1 MKGKYS
7 LSRRQFLQA
16 AAVGAGMMMMP
27 RFFLARAQGSGP
39 DFDPTIWPGSPNKPG
54 GWTTQLP
61 PVPEGLPLDPPVAIS
76 ANRAVGVPF
85 RILNNYTSENNP
97 FTRMIKELMGI
108 EWKVKWEAVGEEGQT
123 KFQLALASGDLP
135 DVFDWAGPRELA
147 QLLEADLLED
157 ITDVWEATAS
167 PQLRAAL
174 DANPFAWDY
183 VRHNGRIYG
192 VPVIENAA
200 QNDMVMWIRQDWLDQ
215 VGMSVPTTVEEFEA
229 VAQAFVDAKL
239 GGPDTVGVAASAY
252 LNTWINSLDPIIAGF
267 GALNSPHEGSV
278 TAVWRQDANG
288 DLAFD
293 SLRPEVKDALAVL
306 RRWYESGILGQ
317 DFFTLDP
324 AQAVETV
331 IGNKAGI
338 SFSPSWFD
346 RWGVS
351 GSMGNDPA
359 AQWIVAD
366 IPAGPAGKHKTWSN
380 PFREA
385 SYAFRKGFPYVA
397 EVIKYWN
404 WCAQL
409 YQELDRRMHG
419 WEGINYTLEDGMYR
433 PIPNE
438 DLPDQNPWW
447 HYFFTF
453 VGTDPLKEFK
463 KNEQIL
469 AWAELPAEDLDAM
482 QKYTVE
488 QLNTGLTKLDIEAYN
503 LAVAKTDEQGI
514 RNEFNALATPSM
526 ITYGADLAS
535 LENQT
540 VLGIVTGQK
549 PLDEFDTFVAQWKQ
563 LGGDEITR
571 EVNEWWHS
579 RSE

>member
-16 AAVGAGMMMMP
+16 AAIGAGMMMMP

-85 RILNNYTSENNP
+85 RILNNYSSENNP
-97 FTRMIKELMGI
+97 FTHMIKELMGI

-157 ITDVWEATAS
+157 ITDAWEANAS
-167 PQLRAAL
+167 PLLRAAL

-293 SLRPEVKDALAVL
+293 SLRPELKDALAVL
-306 RRWYESGILGQ
+306 RRWYESGILGK

-419 WEGINYTLEDGMYR
+419 WEGINYTLEDGVYR

-469 AWAELPAEDLDAM
+469 AWAELPTEDLDAM

-514 RNEFNALATPSM
+514 RNEFNALATPAM
-526 ITYGADLAS
+526 VTYGPDLAN

-549 PLDEFDTFVAQWKQ
+549 SLDEFDTFVAQWKQ

>member
-1 MKGKYS
+1 MKGKLS

-16 AAVGAGMMMMP
+16 TAIGAGMMMMP
-27 RFFLARAQGSGP
+27 RFLARAQGSGP
-39 DFDPTIWPGSPNKPG
+39 DFDPTIWPGSPNTPG

-61 PVPEGLPLDPPVAIS
+61 PVPEGLPLNPPVSIS

-85 RILNNYTSENNP
+85 RILNDYTSENNP

-108 EWKVKWEAVGEEGQT
+108 EWKVKWEAVGEDGET

-135 DVFDWAGPRELA
+135 DVFDWAGPRQLA
-147 QLLEADLLED
+147 QLLEADALED
-157 ITDVWEATAS
+157 ITDVWEANAS
-167 PQLRAAL
+167 PLLRAAL

-183 VRHNGRIYG
+183 VRHNERLYG
-192 VPVIENAA
+192 VPVIENSA
-200 QNDMVMWIRQDWLDQ
+200 QNDMVMWIRQDWLDK
-215 VGMSVPTTVEEFEA
+215 VGMSVPTTIEEFEA

-239 GGPDTVGVAASAY
+239 GGEATVGVAAASY
-252 LNTWINSLDPIIAGF
+252 LNTWINSLDPIVASF
-267 GALNSPHEGSV
+267 GVLNSPHEGSV
-278 TAVWRQDANG
+278 TAVWRQDASGN
-288 DLAFD
+288 LAFD
-293 SLRPEVKDALAVL
+293 TLRPEMKDVLSLL
-306 RRWYESGILGQ
+306 RRWYETGILGQ
-317 DFFTLDP
+317 DFFTLNP
-324 AQAVETV
+324 AQAVDTV

-346 RWGVS
+346 RWGIS
-351 GSMGNDPA
+351 GSMGNDPDA
-359 AQWIVAD
+359 RWIVAD
-366 IPAGPAGKHKTWSN
+366 VPAGPAGQHKTWSN

-397 EVIKYWN
+397 EIIKYWN

-419 WEGINYTLEDGMYR
+419 WEGINYTLEEGVYR

-438 DLPDQNPWW
+438 DLPDMNPWW

-469 AWAELPAEDLDAM
+469 EWAALPEDSLDAM
-482 QKYTVE
+482 QKFTVE

-514 RNEFNALATPSM
+514 RNEFNALATPAM
-526 ITYGADLAS
+526 ITYGVDLAG
-535 LENQT
+535 LENT
-540 VLGIVTGQK
+540 TLLGIVTGQK
-549 PLDEFDTFVAQWKQ
+549 SLDEFDSFVEQWKQ

-571 EVNEWWHS
+571 EVNEWWQS
-579 RSE
+579 RAK

>member
-1 MKGKYS
+1 MSGKLS
-7 LSRRQFLQA
+7 LSRRQFIQA
-16 AAVGAGMMMMP
+16 TAVGAGMLMMP
-27 RFFLARAQGSGP
+27 RFLTRAQGSGP
-39 DFDPTIWPGSPNKPG
+39 DFDATIWPGSPNVPG

-61 PVPEGLPLDPPVAIS
+61 PVPEGLPLNPAVSIS
-76 ANRAVGVPF
+76 ANRAVGLPF
-85 RILNNYTSENNP
+85 RILNDYTSENNP

-108 EWKVKWEAVGEEGQT
+108 EWKVKWEAVGEEGET
-123 KFQLALASGDLP
+123 KFQLALASRDLP
-135 DVFDWAGPRELA
+135 DVFDWVGPRQLT

-157 ITDVWEATAS
+157 ITDVWEANAG
-167 PQLRAAL
+167 PLLRGAL

-183 VRHNGRIYG
+183 VRQNGRLYG
-192 VPVIENAA
+192 VPVIENSA
-200 QNDMVMWIRQDWLDQ
+200 QNDMVMWIRQDWLDK

-229 VAQAFVDAKL
+229 VAQAFVDARL
-239 GGPDTVGVAASAY
+239 GGDGTMGVAASSY

-267 GALNSPHEGSV
+267 GVLNSPHEGSV
-278 TAVWRQDANG
+278 TAVWREDASGN
-288 DLAFD
+288 LAFD
-293 SLRPEVKDALAVL
+293 SLRPEMKDVLALL
-306 RRWYESGILGQ
+306 RRWYETGILGQ

-324 AQAVETV
+324 AMAVETV

-351 GSMGNDPA
+351 GSMGNDPEA
-359 AQWIVAD
+359 RWIVAD
-366 IPAGPAGKHKTWSN
+366 IPAGPAGQHKTWSN

-385 SYAFRKGFPYVA
+385 SFAFRKGFPYVA

-404 WCAQL
+404 WCAHL

-419 WEGINYTLEDGMYR
+419 WEGINYTLEDGVYR

-438 DLPDQNPWW
+438 DLPDMNPWW

-469 AWAELPAEDLDAM
+469 EWATLPEDSLDAM

-503 LAVAKTDEQGI
+503 LAVSKTDEQGI
-514 RNEFNALATPSM
+514 RNEFNALATPTM
-526 ITYGADLAS
+526 VTHGVELAG

-540 VLGIVTGQK
+540 LLGIVTGQK
-549 PLDEFDTFVAQWKQ
+549 SLDEFDTFVGQWKQ
-563 LGGDEITR
+563 LGGDDITR
-571 EVNEWWHS
+571 EVNEWWQS
-579 RSE
+579 RTE